1 MNQEKQ
7 DKESDRYKLP
17 FEKLDVWHKSKVLV
31 KDVYAMTKEF
41 PEHERYGFV
50 SQMNRSALSI
60 ASNIAEGASRTSRKE
75 QAHFTE
81 IAYGSLMELL
91 CQIIIAHE
99 LSYISH
105 DLLNELR
112 RKSEEIAKML
122 SAMRRFQTKD

>member
-1 MNQEKQ
+1 
-7 DKESDRYKLP
+7 
-17 FEKLDVWHKSKVLV
+17 
-31 KDVYAMTKEF
+31 
-41 PEHERYGFV
+41 
-50 SQMNRSALSI
+50 MNRSALSI
-60 ASNIAEGASRTSRKE
+60 ASNIAEGASRASRRE

-105 DLLNELR
+105 DLLNESR
-112 RKSEEIAKML
+112 RKAEEIAKML